1 MCAQNIK
8 LVQTHIKDNDMEYN
22 ILVDTEFF
30 NLLSAGKENKD
41 GNALEKSYREFIK
54 VVVELC
60 SSNVKQAVFA
70 LSYAETEL
78 DFHLSMPHVKD
89 CLETIGLYVRKAV
102 TFVRRM
108 QEYVAATYRLH
119 ANALTS
125 ETSPPVTTE
134 PKPLVKWTGNAIDLV
149 EMVYGICVMGSVND
163 GDVKFKDLAQAMYQ
177 FFGIKAKDCYRFYT
191 DIRRRKNHSRTY
203 FLDRMQEKLNDKMR
217 KDDELERM
225 RR

>member
-1 MCAQNIK
+1 
-8 LVQTHIKDNDMEYN
+8 MEYN
-22 ILVDTEFF
+22 ILVETEFF
-30 NLLSAGKENKD
+30 NLLNAGKEQKD
-41 GNALEKSYREFIK
+41 GKTLENSYREFIK

-60 SSNVKQAVFA
+60 NNNVKQAVFA

-89 CLETIGLYVRKAV
+89 CVEYFGLYVRKAIA
-102 TFVRRM
+102 FVRRM
-108 QEYVAATYRLH
+108 QEHVAAIYHLH
-119 ANALTS
+119 VNTSTS
-125 ETSPPVTTE
+125 ETSPPASPE
-134 PKPLVKWTGNAIDLV
+134 SKPLVKWTGNAVDLV

-163 GDVKFKDLAQAMYQ
+163 GEVKFKDLAQAMYQ

>member
-1 MCAQNIK
+1 
-8 LVQTHIKDNDMEYN
+8 MEYN

-30 NLLSAGKENKD
+30 SLLNADKVNND
-41 GNALEKSYREFIK
+41 CNALENSYREFIK

-60 SSNVKQAVFA
+60 STNVKQAVFA

-89 CLETIGLYVRKAV
+89 YLGTVGLYVRKAIA
-102 TFVRRM
+102 FVRRM
-108 QEYVAATYRLH
+108 QEHVAATYHLH
-119 ANALTS
+119 LNTSTS
-125 ETSPPVTTE
+125 ETSPPATSE
-134 PKPLVKWTGNAIDLV
+134 PKPLVKWTGNAVDLV

-203 FLDRMQEKLNDKMR
+203 FLAKMQEKLNDKMR

>member
-1 MCAQNIK
+1 MN
-8 LVQTHIKDNDMEYN
+8 YN
-22 ILVDTEFF
+22 ILTETAFF
-30 NLLSAGKENKD
+30 KAINNIENKMELNNIQEEYHKFVTLVID
-41 GNALEKSYREFIK
+41 LCHHTAESKEAFHAL
-54 VVVELC
+54 
-60 SSNVKQAVFA
+60 VF
-70 LSYAETEL
+70 AETEL
-78 DFHLSMPHVKD
+78 QYHPLLHSASKCVICLYIKKALSFIRKMMQQVKANVIHAPSMPSPMAIEKKK
-89 CLETIGLYVRKAV
+89 T
-102 TFVRRM
+102 
-108 QEYVAATYRLH
+108 
-119 ANALTS
+119 
-125 ETSPPVTTE
+125 TSPIC
-134 PKPLVKWTGNAIDLV
+134 WTGNAVDLV

>member
-1 MCAQNIK
+1 
-8 LVQTHIKDNDMEYN
+8 MEYN
-22 ILVDTEFF
+22 ILAKTDFFRLLDTVHC
-30 NLLSAGKENKD
+30 D
-41 GNALEKSYREFIK
+41 GLQALQEAYHHFVGE
-54 VVVELC
+54 VVTLC
-60 SSNVKQAVFA
+60 RSHARQAVFA

-78 DFHLSMPHVKD
+78 AFHQTVSVEESTDAVGVLIKKA
-89 CLETIGLYVRKAV
+89 LAFIRK
-102 TFVRRM
+102 M
-108 QEYVAATYRLH
+108 QEHVAAVYHLH
-119 ANALTS
+119 GEVATVPVDAAGAV
-125 ETSPPVTTE
+125 ET
-134 PKPLVKWTGNAIDLV
+134 KPLVKWTGNAVDLV

>member
-1 MCAQNIK
+1 
-8 LVQTHIKDNDMEYN
+8 MEYN
-22 ILVDTEFF
+22 ILAKTNFFRLLDTVQH
-30 NLLSAGKENKD
+30 D
-41 GNALEKSYREFIK
+41 GLQALQEAYHHFVGE
-54 VVVELC
+54 VVELC
-60 SSNVKQAVFA
+60 RSHVRQAVFA

-78 DFHLSMPHVKD
+78 AFHQAVAVEEGTNAVGLLVKKA
-89 CLETIGLYVRKAV
+89 LAFIRK
-102 TFVRRM
+102 M
-108 QEYVAATYRLH
+108 QEHVAAVYHLH
-119 ANALTS
+119 GEVATVDVAGAVDT
-125 ETSPPVTTE
+125 
-134 PKPLVKWTGNAIDLV
+134 KPLVKWTGNAVDLV